1 MEIKGHRKSKETCP
15 GNSTLEAAQ
24 RTQGRTT
31 ESTSPFHKMA
41 DKAGSD
47 VGNKGKKRGSP
58 WAGIQKTREEQTFA
72 IYQHVSLAVP
82 YICLTA
88 GHAEILI
95 I

>member
-1 MEIKGHRKSKETCP
+1 
-15 GNSTLEAAQ
+15 
-24 RTQGRTT
+24 
-31 ESTSPFHKMA
+31 MA